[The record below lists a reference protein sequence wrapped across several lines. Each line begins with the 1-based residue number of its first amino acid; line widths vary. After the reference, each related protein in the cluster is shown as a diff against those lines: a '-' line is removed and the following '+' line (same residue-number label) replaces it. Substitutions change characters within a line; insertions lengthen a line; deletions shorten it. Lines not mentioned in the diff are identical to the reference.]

1 MALIKCNNCGR
12 SVSDRATVCPHCGCD
27 PHGVKEANA
36 ENDSA
41 DTNSENEQNSNLTTC
56 PHCGAL
62 VSKKADVCPKCGKPT
77 IVNFNQSQNIV
88 EGDNSD
94 VDEYEYAEEKTANH
108 GLLSIVGILTIIA
121 LVFAGFLYSGNRY
134 YKGRTFKFIIDTC
147 AVDTDSCN
155 VDTCAIDSL
164 PNTTSSERDFI
175 SFDDLMVSEPSN
187 ECHYDIRGVIEVKKA
202 LQQKG
207 YELVS
212 TQRKDIEMEGDET
225 LECVYYTYVLKTSDG
240 DILNKVEFESPI
252 NGIGVDNISITFADN
267 KDKENFVEQIH
278 NSNYVETDRVGEVG
292 IMWGDKHTIAI
303 YYNGI

>member
-27 PHGVKEANA
+27 PHAAKNANA
-36 ENDSA
+36 DNNSA
-41 DTNSENEQNSNLTTC
+41 DAFSENEPNTNLTTC
-56 PHCGAL
+56 THCGAL
-62 VSKKADVCPKCGKPT
+62 ISKKNNVCFKCGKPT
-77 IVNFNQSQNIV
+77 YTDAVQQHNAAENHS
-88 EGDNSD
+88 SD
-94 VDEYEYAEEKTANH
+94 IDESDYSEQKTANR
-108 GLLSIVGILTIIA
+108 GLLGIVGILTVIV

-134 YKGRTFKFIIDTC
+134 YNGKTYKFIIDTC
-147 AVDTDSCN
+147 AVDTDSCA

-164 PNTTSSERDFI
+164 PNTTSSEHDFI

-187 ECHYDIRGVIEVKKA
+187 ECHYDIRGIIEVKKA

-212 TQRKDIEMEGDET
+212 TQRKDIEIEGDET
-225 LECVYYTYVLKTSDG
+225 VECVYYTYVLKTSDG

>member
-1 MALIKCNNCGR
+1 MALIKCKSCGH
-12 SVSDRATVCPHCGCD
+12 VMSDRADFCPHCGC
-27 PHGVKEANA
+27 PKEFSIKEETSIKEDAQTKVESSVTTPRAVSMPENFSSNANNDDA
-36 ENDSA
+36 TVTQDIDGNDDSEEN
-41 DTNSENEQNSNLTTC
+41 
-56 PHCGAL
+56 
-62 VSKKADVCPKCGKPT
+62 
-77 IVNFNQSQNIV
+77 
-88 EGDNSD
+88 
-94 VDEYEYAEEKTANH
+94 TANR
-108 GLLSIVGILTIIA
+108 GLLGIVGILTIIA
-121 LVFAGFLYSGNRY
+121 FVFASFLYSGNRY
-134 YKGRTFKFIIDTC
+134 YNGKTFKFIIDTC
-147 AVDTDSCN
+147 TVDTDSCN
-155 VDTCAIDSL
+155 IDTCAIDSL
-164 PNTTSSERDFI
+164 PNTTSSEHDFI

-187 ECHYDIRGVIEVKKA
+187 ECHYDIRGIIEVKKA

-225 LECVYYTYVLKTSDG
+225 VECVYYTYVLKTSDG